1 MLNLERYNNRMKH
14 LITKAHIT
22 LQVES
27 DNIEKVRTEIAEYF
41 GVETKEVHLNYEE
54 IKEENK
60 EE

>member
-1 MLNLERYNNRMKH
+1 MKH

-22 LQVES
+22 LQIES
-27 DNIEKVRTEIAEYF
+27 DNIEKFRTEIAKYF

-54 IKEENK
+54 IKEE

>member
-1 MLNLERYNNRMKH
+1 MQTIYTIKTMKY

-22 LQVES
+22 LHVES
-27 DNIEKVRTEIAEYF
+27 DNIEKVRTEIAKHF

-54 IKEENK
+54 VKEENS